1 MDESDHRYPAD
12 IQVALRFL
20 DRSGVPRREAAPL
33 LHRMLWRLGVAL
45 PPPILAG
52 FLTNTLLQGLLFGVF
67 WTVLMWLLLW
77 QGRAPALEPSG
88 WPSPGRTSRLPPPRQ
103 ATAVPARGP
112 QAAHLAAVPQ
122 QPLRPWRSAP

>member
-1 MDESDHRYPAD
+1 MDETDHRYPAD

-77 QGRAPALEPSG
+77 QGRAPALELLLLAG
-88 WPSPGRTSRLPPPRQ
+88 VAAGVMFGLVMAALMWFLRGARKLPTWRQ
-103 ATAVPARGP
+103 F
-112 QAAHLAAVPQ
+112 
-122 QPLRPWRSAP
+122 RSSL

>member
-1 MDESDHRYPAD
+1 MDETDHRYPAD

-52 FLTNTLLQGLLFGVF
+52 FLTNTLLQSLLFGVF

-77 QGRAPALEPSG
+77 QGRAPALELLLLAG
-88 WPSPGRTSRLPPPRQ
+88 GAAGVMFGLVMATLMWFLRGARKLPTWRQ
-103 ATAVPARGP
+103 F
-112 QAAHLAAVPQ
+112 
-122 QPLRPWRSAP
+122 RSSL

>member
-1 MDESDHRYPAD
+1 MDETDHRYPAD

-33 LHRMLWRLGVAL
+33 LHRMLWRLGIAL

-77 QGRAPALEPSG
+77 QGRAPALELLLLAGGASG
-88 WPSPGRTSRLPPPRQ
+88 AMFGLVMATLLWFLRGARELP
-103 ATAVPARGP
+103 TW
-112 QAAHLAAVPQ
+112 Q
-122 QPLRPWRSAP
+122 QFRRSL

>member
-52 FLTNTLLQGLLFGVF
+52 FLTNTLLQSLLFGVF

-77 QGRAPALEPSG
+77 QGRAPALELLLLAG
-88 WPSPGRTSRLPPPRQ
+88 GAAGVMFGLVMATLMWFLRGARKLPTWRQ
-103 ATAVPARGP
+103 F
-112 QAAHLAAVPQ
+112 
-122 QPLRPWRSAP
+122 RSSL